1 MENYCS
7 IVKNKLNML
16 IHSMEKNVS
25 EFVVNPKRD
34 FVRKSE
40 LSFSKTMRFILGM
53 GSQTLGKELMDFY
66 GFDPKMVSVSAVVQR
81 RSKILPS
88 AFQYLF
94 HTFNESFSQT
104 CFFHGYRLY
113 AVDGSDIHIPTIPD
127 DKETFYRA
135 NDDAKGYNLMHLN
148 ALYDLMNRRYID
160 AVLQD
165 SRNENEHY
173 ALISMAKNVK
183 CDSIIVADRGYE
195 AYNNIAHLENNGL
208 KYVIRIRTTSGIA
221 QKFNIPADK
230 ETDFT
235 ADILLTRRQTNE
247 IKASPEIYRFLASNS
262 TFDFLPEGSKD
273 TYPIK
278 FRMIRIKIS
287 EGHYKTL
294 ITNLWDDEF
303 SAEDIKHI
311 YKLRWGIETSFR
323 ELKYYVGLIAFHSKK
338 KDCIIQEIFARLI
351 MYNFSMLIT
360 ENILIDDDKHNKYHS
375 KVNYAVAI
383 HICIAFFRCNNI
395 SPSHLRKLIARNK
408 CPVRHNRNAVR
419 KTCYHSAIPF
429 NYRLS

>member
-1 MENYCS
+1 MRKYCNT
-7 IVKNKLNML
+7 VKNKLNML
-16 IHSMEKNVS
+16 IRNMEKNVS
-25 EFVVNPKRD
+25 AYVADPNRD

-53 GSQTLGKELMDFY
+53 GSHTLGKELMEFY
-66 GFDPKMVSVSAVVQR
+66 DYDPKMVSVSAIVQR
-81 RSKILPS
+81 RSKILPA

-94 HTFNESFSQT
+94 HKFNEAFSQT
-104 CFFHGYRLY
+104 NFFHGYRLY

-127 DKETFYRA
+127 DKETFYCA

-165 SRNENEHY
+165 SRNENEHS
-173 ALISMAKNVK
+173 ALISMVKNIK

-208 KYVIRIRTTSGIA
+208 KYVIRIKTTSGIA
-221 QKFNIPADK
+221 RKFNIPADK

-247 IKASPEIYRFLASNS
+247 VKDNPDIYRFLASNS
-262 TFDFLPEGSKD
+262 TFDFLPKGSKD
-273 TYPIK
+273 TYPMK
-278 FRMIRIKIS
+278 FRIIRIRIS
-287 EGHYKTL
+287 EGLYETL
-294 ITNLWDDEF
+294 ITNLWDNEF
-303 SAEDIKHI
+303 SADEIKKI
-311 YKLRWGIETSFR
+311 YKMRWGIETSFR
-323 ELKYYVGLIAFHSKK
+323 ELKYHVSLIAFHSKK
-338 KDCIIQEIFARLI
+338 KDCVIQEIFASLI

-360 ENILIDDDKHNKYHS
+360 ENIDIDDDKHNDYRYKI
-375 KVNYAVAI
+375 NYAVAI
-383 HICIAFFRCNNI
+383 HICIAFFRCNNV
-395 SPSHLRKLIARNK
+395 SPSHLEKLIARNK
-408 CPVRHNRNAVR
+408 CPVRPDRNAVR
-419 KTCYHSAIPF
+419 KTRYHSAIGF